1 MTSVTSFDGARAWG
15 GDPARKQAS
24 IAAADTA
31 LKAVPGVGASSR
43 LRLVAADRIDDFSE
57 VYSAAYGTAD
67 PAVLEARAG
76 LPASTLMLASA
87 ALSGCNYSKYSSE
100 GYVCGPLLVDRAIQ
114 APIAALEAIRVGA
127 DPLSLARCYMV
138 DLLGRL
144 ADLRDRDDRGLAPE
158 HRALVSQLASAHDEG
173 SADSAALRSL
183 RRAIVAAAD
192 SVTGEFE
199 KAVLKFAESVAWPL
213 AGLAGELPG
222 FVDGLHSGLSAL
234 LTPEPLSEADRATLD
249 GPVALFQSIEARIK
263 ADPGFDY
270 ITYFRSSPEFKAA
283 QAPAF
288 QVRLERSYRVAAE
301 SYAPFAID
309 LLIGA
314 FRKA

>member
-173 SADSAALRSL
+173 NADAAAFRPLRG
-183 RRAIVAAAD
+183 AIMAVAD
-192 SVTGEFE
+192 SVTGDVE
-199 KAVLKFAESVAWPL
+199 KAVLQFAESVAWPL
-213 AGLAGELPG
+213 ASLTGELPG
-222 FVDGLHSGLSAL
+222 FVDGLHTGLSAL
-234 LTPEPLSEADRATLD
+234 LTPEPLSQADRATLD
-249 GPVALFQSIEARIK
+249 APMALFRSIEARLK
-263 ADPGFDY
+263 TDPGFDY
-270 ITYFRSSPEFKAA
+270 ITYFRSSPEFKAV
-283 QAPAF
+283 QDPAF
-288 QVRLERSYRVAAE
+288 QARLERSYRVAAE
-301 SYAPFAID
+301 AYTPFAVD

>member
-24 IAAADTA
+24 IAAADTV

-100 GYVCGPLLVDRAIQ
+100 GYVCGPVLVDRAIQ

-213 AGLAGELPG
+213 PGLTEELPAL
-222 FVDGLHSGLSAL
+222 VAALHGSLSVL
-234 LTPEPLSEADRATLD
+234 LIPDPLSFADRAVLD
-249 GPVALFQSIEARIK
+249 AMAAMEQQAYARSEV
-263 ADPGFDY
+263 DPGFDLVTF
-270 ITYFRSSPEFKAA
+270 IHSSPEIAA
-283 QAPAF
+283 VRDPAF
-288 QVRLERSYRVAAE
+288 CKRRENGDRALAE
-301 SYAPFAID
+301 AYTPFSAE